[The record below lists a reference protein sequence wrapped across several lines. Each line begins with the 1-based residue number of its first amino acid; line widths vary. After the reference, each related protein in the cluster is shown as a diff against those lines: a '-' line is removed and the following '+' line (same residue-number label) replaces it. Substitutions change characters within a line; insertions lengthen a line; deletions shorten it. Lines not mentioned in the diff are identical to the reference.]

1 MISGNKNECMWAKLD
16 QDILWES
23 DDVKLFWVT
32 IENNLRFDKYYSI
45 FDKNIFVWKQTD
57 N

>member
-1 MISGNKNECMWAKLD
+1 MISGNKNEYMWANLD

-23 DDVKLFWVT
+23 DDVKLLCVT
-32 IENNLRFDKYYSI
+32 IENNLRFDKYYSM
-45 FDKNIFVWKQTD
+45 FDKHIFVWKQTD